1 MATGKI
7 LDCALAFAVM
17 SGAACAMASQASSDI
32 AKYDKAMAVSV
43 DTNAAERTL
52 ALDDYRDKMK
62 GAWVGQMVGV
72 SWGVLTEF
80 KWKDVI
86 VPEDKVP
93 VWTSDFPNRWAY
105 GNDDLYVDMTF
116 LKTLEEHGLDV
127 SIRQA
132 GIDFANTEYKLWC
145 ANSAGRTNLRLG
157 IAPPDCSHP
166 KYNKCPNDIDYQI
179 EADFA
184 GIISP
189 GCPQEVIRLGNVFG
203 RLMNYGDGMWAGQFV
218 GAMYAEAFFSADVNA
233 LLDAGLA
240 AIPAESDYA
249 QMVRNV
255 RQWHGEEPKDWT
267 KCWEKVCATYSK
279 TYNKELRDSN
289 GAIDARL
296 NGACIVLGLLY
307 GEGDLDRSIVISM
320 RCGWDSDCNPA
331 NVGGILMTACGFKAL
346 PVKFV
351 EKLDYGRKFSFT
363 DYNLP
368 GCFAASEK
376 LARQVVVRNGG
387 RIEKDAAGVERFVVP
402 VKAPVPDP
410 FVPSWNAPAPEGSRY
425 SEEEMA
431 KQKFALRLPDPK
443 DVSDPDPTVRVQKT
457 LDALFPGWK
466 TSRNGDY
473 MNPGFLTVP
482 SSATGLLGLVR
493 THPPKE
499 GEPVTLSR
507 TVKLP
512 DGDPK
517 LHFEV
522 ANEVKGD
529 FKLVVRV
536 NGIALLST
544 TIDSPDRKQTGYH
557 LRGFDISL
565 APWVGKEATIELV
578 DEPTGWMC
586 EAAVWHDVR
595 ITASNGQID

>member
-1 MATGKI
+1 MKKSLLAMFASMAV
-7 LDCALAFAVM
+7 ALAAH
-17 SGAACAMASQASSDI
+17 
-32 AKYDKAMAVSV
+32 
-43 DTNAAERTL
+43 AAERTL
-52 ALDDYRDKMK
+52 TLDEYRDKMK

-72 SWGVLTEF
+72 SWGLPTEF
-80 KWKDVI
+80 KWKDAI

-93 VWTSDFPNRWAY
+93 VWTSDFPVRFAY
-105 GNDDLYVDMTF
+105 NNDDIYVDMTF
-116 LKTLEEHGLDV
+116 LRTLDEYGLDV
-127 SIRQA
+127 SICQA
-132 GIDFANTEYKLWC
+132 GIDFANTEYRLWC

-166 KYNKCPNDIDYQI
+166 KHNKCPNDIDYQI

-203 RLMNYGDGMWAGQFV
+203 RLMNYGDGVWAGQFV
-218 GAMYAEAFFSADVNA
+218 GAMYAEAFFSSDVNV

-255 RQWHGEEPKDWT
+255 RKWHGENPSDWT
-267 KCWEKVCATYSK
+267 KCWELIRANYSK
-279 TYNKELRDSN
+279 AAGADIRDSN
-289 GAIDARL
+289 GAIDVRL

-307 GEGDLDRSIVISM
+307 GEGDLDKSMELSM

-331 NVGGILMTACGFKAL
+331 NVGGILMTACGFKSL
-346 PVKFV
+346 PSKYV
-351 EKLDYGRKFSFT
+351 EKLDYARKFSYT

-387 RIEKDAAGVERFVVP
+387 RVEKGADGVERFVIP
-402 VKAPVPDP
+402 VKKPVPDP
-410 FVPSWNAPAPEGSRY
+410 FVPSWSAPAPEGSRY
-425 SEEEMA
+425 TEEEMA
-431 KQKFALRLPDPK
+431 RQRFTLRLPNPE

-466 TSRNGDY
+466 TSKNGDY
-473 MNPGFLTVP
+473 MDPGFLTIP
-482 SSATGLLGLVR
+482 STTAGLLGLVR
-493 THPPKE
+493 THPPKK
-499 GEPVTLSR
+499 GEAVTLSR

-512 DGDPK
+512 DGDPM

-522 ANEVKGD
+522 ANDVKGD

-544 TIDSPDRKQTGYH
+544 TMSRCPVGDQTKYH
-557 LRGFDISL
+557 LREFDVSL
-565 APWVGKEATIELV
+565 APWAGKEATIELV
-578 DEPTGWMC
+578 NEPTGWTY
-586 EAAVWHDVR
+586 EAAVWHDIR